1 MENIKA
7 SLSNVTLSKEK
18 NLMIINGC
26 IAKIGEPSTGAPCGS
41 GGYNVCFTQESVDA
55 CGKSFVGMPVNC
67 VLPAGTFNNGFDEY
81 YAPEEVLSGHGNTII
96 GFVRKCKAQGDN
108 IMAEIVMWKDRY
120 PWLAELTINTMD
132 SLGFS
137 VEMYPTKVH
146 NDDKNNIQYIDEFEG
161 VGCAMLWSN
170 VAAFSQT
177 FIDKIAAMRSDNNM
191 DEKMKNE
198 IAEQVKA
205 SVAETAEQI
214 RVSLEE
220 TVNGLVESVAAISE
234 TVENLTKAQAEPKEP
249 EEPVKASDETEQ
261 TIADL
266 KATVEAL
273 KASIEKPSIPE
284 PKTGQKA
291 QANPNL
297 DAPSDKAERIK
308 QINASSMSAM
318 EKLRAIAR
326 LNIKKEG

>member
-1 MENIKA
+1 M
-7 SLSNVTLSKEK
+7 
-18 NLMIINGC
+18 
-26 IAKIGEPSTGAPCGS
+26 
-41 GGYNVCFTQESVDA
+41 
-55 CGKSFVGMPVNC
+55 
-67 VLPAGTFNNGFDEY
+67 
-81 YAPEEVLSGHGNTII
+81 
-96 GFVRKCKAQGDN
+96 
-108 IMAEIVMWKDRY
+108 
-120 PWLAELTINTMD
+120 
-132 SLGFS
+132 
-137 VEMYPTKVH
+137 
-146 NDDKNNIQYIDEFEG
+146 
-161 VGCAMLWSN
+161 
-170 VAAFSQT
+170 
-177 FIDKIAAMRSDNNM
+177 
-191 DEKMKNE
+191 
-198 IAEQVKA
+198 
-205 SVAETAEQI
+205 
-214 RVSLEE
+214 
-220 TVNGLVESVAAISE
+220 AAISE